1 MNEDNLNE
9 RDDCCVPF
17 SDQQYRHGSYYIS
30 LFKYKS
36 FDQSGPPESPQI
48 LNIRELKQTDAVAV
62 NRQIP
67 FKFRVL
73 DVKGRL
79 NSLGL
84 ESF

>member
-9 RDDCCVPF
+9 REDCGVPF

-48 LNIRELKQTDAVAV
+48 LNIRELKQTDAAAV
-62 NRQIP
+62 NRQISIQIQSDGCQGP
-67 FKFRVL
+67 IEFAWP
-73 DVKGRL
+73 
-79 NSLGL
+79 
-84 ESF
+84 